1 MELSLIWGELGK
13 ECCNNTPKMDIRVG
27 ISISIDCP
35 YCLFIAIVFLWLCLL
50 LGFSPQ
56 RD

>member
-1 MELSLIWGELGK
+1 MWGKLGK
-13 ECCNNTPKMDIRVG
+13 ECCGDAPRIDVRAS
-27 ISISIDCP
+27 ISASIDCP
-35 YCLFIAIVFLWLCLL
+35 YCLFMVIVFLWLCLL